1 MESVYFWY
9 VTGLISLSLLTYIRM
24 RDTGRNSLII
34 HD

>member
-9 VTGLISLSLLTYIRM
+9 VTALNGVSLLTYVRM